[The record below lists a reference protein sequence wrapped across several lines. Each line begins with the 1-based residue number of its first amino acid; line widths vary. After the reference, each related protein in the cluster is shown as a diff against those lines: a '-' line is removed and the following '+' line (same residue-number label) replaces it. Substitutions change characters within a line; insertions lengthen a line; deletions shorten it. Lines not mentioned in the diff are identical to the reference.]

1 MRTVLHAGLI
11 LQLSCRIAALEYQEV
26 GTVDRGYCS
35 FDFDNPTGY
44 FAYNGMDGAPPA
56 VGSGDS
62 LHSFLIICNFQFIGQ
77 ADRVTQTAAYSNT
90 AIVPTI
96 VVPFTD
102 VPVTSLVP
110 GSNAQCTA
118 VAGST
123 SDSFFQI
130 QETYVLNSQTSVAP
144 VTSSTVVVVPTSVLT
159 TTSKCATELNQFT
172 KSPRYANVLTATT
185 TTLTQQT
192 ETTVT
197 PDTVTSTVAT
207 GTKTVLGKPTLTTKT
222 ISITPWARTVKRVS
236 ITYTTTTLSCI
247 PPPKAG
253 RSSPRQEGRAEIAA
267 RAVLARQDNTDI
279 ETATC
284 FNPTST
290 TPTIVNT
297 VLSTSTT
304 TSTIVEQALA
314 TTTTISTVTAPAPTA
329 IQNVKATSTLV
340 PTFTRYRWTVL
351 PRSTVTSTISLV
363 NTVTK
368 LPKTPLKPCVRPAPT
383 PPPGSGSGKPQCQN
397 PTTIVGNGCQK
408 VQCKK

>member
-1 MRTVLHAGLI
+1 MRTILHAGLI
-11 LQLSCRIAALEYQEV
+11 LQLSCRIAAQGYQEI
-26 GTVDRGYCS
+26 GNPDRGYCS

-44 FAYNGMDGAPPA
+44 FAYNGINGGDTQ
-56 VGSGDS
+56 VGSGGS
-62 LHSFLIICNFQFIGQ
+62 THPFLVICNFQFIGQ
-77 ADRVTQTAAYSNT
+77 ADRVTQTVAYSNT
-90 AIVPTI
+90 AIVPTV
-96 VVPFTD
+96 VVPFTN

-118 VAGST
+118 VAGT
-123 SDSFFQI
+123 TYDSFFQI

-144 VTSSTVVVVPTSVLT
+144 FITSTVVVVPTSALT
-159 TTSKCATELNQFT
+159 TTT
-172 KSPRYANVLTATT
+172 TT
-185 TTLTQQT
+185 TTLVQQT

-207 GTKTVLGKPTLTTKT
+207 GTKTVLGRPTLTTKT
-222 ISITPWARTVKRVS
+222 VTITPWARTVKRVS

-247 PPPKAG
+247 SPPKVG
-253 RSSPRQEGRAEIAA
+253 RSSPRQEGRAAVAA

-284 FNPTST
+284 FNPTSS

-297 VLSTSTT
+297 VMSTSTT
-304 TSTIVEQALA
+304 TSTIVEQALT

-329 IQNVKATSTLV
+329 IQNVQATSTLV
-340 PTFTRYRWTVL
+340 LTFTRYRWTVL

-368 LPKTPLKPCVRPAPT
+368 LPNTPLKPCVRPIPT
-383 PPPGSGSGKPQCQN
+383 PPPGSGSGAPQCHN
-397 PTTIVGNGCQK
+397 PTINVGNRCQK

>member
-1 MRTVLHAGLI
+1 MLSTMRTVLHAGLI
-11 LQLSCRIAALEYQEV
+11 LQLSCRIAAQPFQIV
-26 GTVDRGYCS
+26 GTPDRGYCS

-44 FAYNGMDGAPPA
+44 FAYNGIDGGDTQI
-56 VGSGDS
+56 GSGGTDPF
-62 LHSFLIICNFQFIGQ
+62 HSFLVICNFQFIGQ
-77 ADRVTQTAAYSNT
+77 ADRVTQTAAYRNT

-118 VAGST
+118 VAGTT
-123 SDSFFQI
+123 SNALFQI

-144 VTSSTVVVVPTSVLT
+144 STSSTVVVFPMSVLT
-159 TTSKCATELNQFT
+159 TTT
-172 KSPRYANVLTATT
+172 TT
-185 TTLTQQT
+185 TTLIQQT

-197 PDTVTSTVAT
+197 PDTVTSTVVT

-222 ISITPWARTVKRVS
+222 VSITPWARTVKRVS

-247 PPPKAG
+247 PPPKVG
-253 RSSPRQEGRAEIAA
+253 RSSPRQEGRAEVAA

-284 FNPTST
+284 FNPTSS
-290 TPTIVNT
+290 TPTIINT
-297 VLSTSTT
+297 YIFTSTT
-304 TSTIVEQALA
+304 TSTIVEQALT

-329 IQNVKATSTLV
+329 IQNVQATSTLV

-351 PRSTVTSTISLV
+351 PRTTVTSTISLV

-368 LPKTPLKPCVRPAPT
+368 LPKTPLKPCVRPTPT
-383 PPPGSGSGKPQCQN
+383 PPPGSGSGIPQCQN
-397 PTTIVGNGCQK
+397 TTTIVGNGCQK